1 MDGIKSRNLV
11 FMKRVKPVPPPADL
25 FVPDSKAFG
34 ASIRAARCAANMTLA
49 EAALLLGVA
58 RQTLTNLETAKSSVS
73 LETALRAAREFG
85 VSILAVPGG
94 QRERVRRAL
103 SALTPD
109 ADKNSIPLPG
119 R

>member
-1 MDGIKSRNLV
+1 
-11 FMKRVKPVPPPADL
+11 MKRVKPLPPPADL
-25 FVPDSKAFG
+25 LVPDGKAFG
-34 ASIRAARCAANMTLA
+34 ASIRAARSAANMTLA

-85 VSILAVPGG
+85 VSIWAVPGG
-94 QRERVRRAL
+94 QREKVRRAL
-103 SALTPD
+103 STLASD

>member
-1 MDGIKSRNLV
+1 
-11 FMKRVKPVPPPADL
+11 MKRAKFIPPSPDL
-25 FVPDSKAFG
+25 VVSDSRAFG

-49 EAALLLGVA
+49 DAALLLGIA

-73 LETALRAAREFG
+73 LDTALRTAREFG

-94 QRERVRRAL
+94 QREGVLRAL
-103 SALTPD
+103 ANLQPAAENTQDGVP
-109 ADKNSIPLPG
+109 PG

>member
-1 MDGIKSRNLV
+1 M
-11 FMKRVKPVPPPADL
+11 
-25 FVPDSKAFG
+25 PDSKTFG

-49 EAALLLGVA
+49 EASLLLGVA

-73 LETALRAAREFG
+73 LDTALRAAREFG

-94 QRERVRRAL
+94 QREGVRRAL
-103 SALTPD
+103 AGMTPGTDAESAP
-109 ADKNSIPLPG
+109 SQG

>member
-1 MDGIKSRNLV
+1 
-11 FMKRVKPVPPPADL
+11 MKRVKFISPPADL
-25 FVPDSKAFG
+25 IVSDSKAFG

-49 EAALLLGVA
+49 DAALLLGVA

-73 LETALRAAREFG
+73 LDTALRAAREFG

-94 QRERVRRAL
+94 QREGVRRAL
-103 SALTPD
+103 ASLKPGVEDTQD
-109 ADKNSIPLPG
+109 GVSPG

>member
-1 MDGIKSRNLV
+1 
-11 FMKRVKPVPPPADL
+11 MKRVKPLPPPADL

-34 ASIRAARCAANMTLA
+34 ASIRVARRAANMTLT
-49 EAALLLGVA
+49 EASLLLGVA

-94 QRERVRRAL
+94 QREAVRRAL
-103 SALTPD
+103 AGMTAGTDVNSPAAPD
-109 ADKNSIPLPG
+109 S
-119 R
+119 